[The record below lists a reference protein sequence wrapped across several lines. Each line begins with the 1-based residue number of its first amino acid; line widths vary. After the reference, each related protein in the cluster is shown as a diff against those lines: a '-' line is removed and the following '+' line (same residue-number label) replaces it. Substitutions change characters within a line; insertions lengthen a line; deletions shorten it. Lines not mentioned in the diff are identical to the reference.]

1 MAQIPLHHAQTL
13 ERSKEKSR
21 MDNPET
27 LATVAAQNTGRGQ
40 NKTEKKNDATHIA
53 NKRSNAS
60 YKNQR

>member
-40 NKTEKKNDATHIA
+40 NKTDKKARRNTY
-53 NKRSNAS
+53 S
-60 YKNQR
+60 

>member
-40 NKTEKKNDATHIA
+40 NKTEKNDATHIA
-53 NKRSNAS
+53 NKRSNTS

>member
-27 LATVAAQNTGRGQ
+27 LATVVAQITGRRQ
-40 NKTEKKNDATHIA
+40 NKTEKNTTQH
-53 NKRSNAS
+53 R
-60 YKNQR
+60 